1 MLWETKIGS
10 KSGKKASICAQ
21 LSPSWASIWAS
32 SWALSWILSCTPS
45 LASILNFGFVFLV
58 KAVQKV
64 CNFLTQPIFIK
75 WVFVAP
81 AIEMGNLKH
90 CRRDDDSQYVLCTT
104 KISYLCHHKNSK
116 HIDMISFMSLM
127 SQHLLQILTEKR

>member
-21 LSPSWASIWAS
+21 VGLRFGRRAGLWV
-32 SWALSWILSCTPS
+32 ALQVWLRF
-45 LASILNFGFVFLV
+45 LNFKFVFLV